1 MGHSAQRVWPL
12 PGHRSGVSR
21 GFPNETQPESPLHQP
36 VILILLTMT
45 ADKALGHRR
54 LADRTPKTIR
64 AGIEASKLDMSRL
77 TRTPIYGLI
86 LVLTVSFSALTF
98 PLQARV
104 QLDIVAKFRNAGI
117 ELDIVTVVDSEV
129 EASKSKAALL
139 GIATPLRSS
148 FSFRREE
155 WLLLIDLWSK
165 AVKAQSDSWKIIG
178 SMKETETSD
187 DSVLII
193 SAGPGIKFVINS
205 SRKGLVAYV
214 LSKDDLARFAGT
226 LYRVKEFFS

>member
-1 MGHSAQRVWPL
+1 
-12 PGHRSGVSR
+12 
-21 GFPNETQPESPLHQP
+21 
-36 VILILLTMT
+36 
-45 ADKALGHRR
+45 
-54 LADRTPKTIR
+54 
-64 AGIEASKLDMSRL
+64 MSRL

-226 LYRVKEFFS
+226 LYRVKEFFSR